1 MNNKFKAILWAAVF
15 LIQFANVQPQQN
27 VTSLLSE
34 KTEGKGRKFKH
45 YRLMWS
51 LIMLSQ
57 SANVIILIQIYN
69 SRATLSYLMYA

>member
-45 YRLMWS
+45 YRLM
-51 LIMLSQ
+51 
-57 SANVIILIQIYN
+57 
-69 SRATLSYLMYA
+69 